1 MIELAKEMK
10 ICVEETDIQ
19 TYDVYNADEAF
30 FTATSYCI
38 SPVTKFNGIQIGQG
52 KPGLLTK
59 RLLEAWSNKVGI
71 NIVKQ
76 ALSHLEEK

>member
-1 MIELAKEMK
+1 
-10 ICVEETDIQ
+10 
-19 TYDVYNADEAF
+19 
-30 FTATSYCI
+30 
-38 SPVTKFNGIQIGQG
+38 FNGIQIGQG

-76 ALSHLEEK
+76 TLSHLEEK